1 VGVKTLEDGAV
12 GEYMQNNLNPI
23 QTALSGG
30 AVVNQGVD
38 YCEVLCNLKKLFRQH
53 LKEYPAEFTCDLL
66 CQVDCIECP
75 KQDSQTFGA
84 DMETAYTSLLNLIF
98 RYGVEHAMGKLVFDC
113 CEPQDPD
120 CVVLGAVYVENGVLR
135 RVCNTPRQYVM
146 TFNNIWKVL
155 YFELIQ
161 KALARLAERQNRG
174 QEPKCCPVFTFDGEM
189 LGARVAYSRKA
200 MSESI
205 GAFPSAIGAFVDAAA
220 RSFNFADAANFA
232 IKQVDPAKL
241 HELKFSVRDEG
252 VLDASRA
259 DFMARD
265 LIASFMSKA
274 MVQPSDAVVSYS
286 IPNEKQSVFMRDVAA
301 AIGAVEP
308 GQSATG
314 DAMQSLSKRLAE
326 REAQIDQLTASLVD
340 VNKRLDALSK
350 GPKGRKGTDE

>member
-1 VGVKTLEDGAV
+1 
-12 GEYMQNNLNPI
+12 
-23 QTALSGG
+23 
-30 AVVNQGVD
+30 
-38 YCEVLCNLKKLFRQH
+38 
-53 LKEYPAEFTCDLL
+53 
-66 CQVDCIECP
+66 
-75 KQDSQTFGA
+75 
-84 DMETAYTSLLNLIF
+84 
-98 RYGVEHAMGKLVFDC
+98 
-113 CEPQDPD
+113 
-120 CVVLGAVYVENGVLR
+120 
-135 RVCNTPRQYVM
+135 M